1 MDLSGPVRM
10 HHALG
15 GRVLSAEMGIIIPTN
30 ETHETEVHTLTK
42 DSNRTLNMK
51 KNRFLWEFLFGK
63 TLH

>member
-51 KNRFLWEFLFGK
+51 KN
-63 TLH
+63 